1 MYPVLLEIGPLPA
14 WAAAAMALA
23 LALVGG
29 LLEVVE
35 ERRLRMAPRPLRI
48 AGIAALGAAIGLT
61 AWWMLGR
68 WGPIQV
74 RAWGTMLMLGFIAG
88 MLWLMHDTR
97 GDDQLT
103 TDVIIDLTLVILVG
117 AVIGARAL
125 SVALQWETYAQG
137 HRAPWEVWSGG
148 LSFHGGLLGGIL
160 AAALFLGRRRIGF
173 WRVADLVAPSIAL
186 GYAITRVGCLLN
198 GCCHGVPTTM
208 PWGVHLPAVDG
219 GQVARHPT
227 QLYAAAASL
236 LIFALLLV
244 LRRHLHRDGHLLL
257 SYFVLY
263 SVARF
268 AIEHFRRGASAE
280 IFAPLAPLTVA
291 QVASIAIILG
301 AGGWLLRDHL
311 RDRGRPHDEQ
321 TAAAPPSRPQ
331 PPRPPTV

>member
-1 MYPVLLEIGPLPA
+1 MYPVLLEIGPLPD
-14 WAAAAMALA
+14 WAAAAIALA

-29 LLEVVE
+29 LLEMIE
-35 ERRLRMAPRPLRI
+35 QRRLGMTLRPLRI
-48 AGIAALGAAIGLT
+48 AGIAALGAVVGLT
-61 AWWMLGR
+61 AWWLLSR

-117 AVIGARAL
+117 AIIGARAL
-125 SVALQWETYAQG
+125 SVALEWETYTHG
-137 HRAPWEVWSGG
+137 SRAPWEVWSGG
-148 LSFHGGLLGGIL
+148 LSFHGGLLGGIV
-160 AAALFLGRRRIGF
+160 AAALFLWRRRLRL
-173 WRVADLVAPSIAL
+173 WRVFDLLAPSIAL
-186 GYAITRVGCLLN
+186 GYALTRVGCLLN
-198 GCCHGVPTTM
+198 GCCHGAPTTVA
-208 PWGVHLPAVDG
+208 WGVRLPAVDG

-236 LIFALLLV
+236 IIFALLLV

-268 AIEHFRRGASAE
+268 IIEHFRRGASAE
-280 IFAPLAPLTVA
+280 VFAPLAPLTVA
-291 QVASIAIILG
+291 QVASIAIILV
-301 AGGWLLRDHL
+301 AGGWLLWDHL
-311 RDRGRPHDEQ
+311 HTRGRARGEGSAAQASPH
-321 TAAAPPSRPQ
+321 SQ
-331 PPRPPTV
+331 PPRSPRV